1 MPVAGGA
8 KSFPGCIRAG
18 NHHPPCPKGHFP
30 ECLCLKKNLKIKNK
44 KKIVVSFEAGVYCAH
59 GASRFDASAR
69 SRFVAAQPISVAN
82 EEMNH
87 TGSRERRKFTAKRRK
102 QSRYLLR
109 GQVETPLSALE
120 KCKTELFQEGDY
132 MGNYVLE

>member
-1 MPVAGGA
+1 M
-8 KSFPGCIRAG
+8 
-18 NHHPPCPKGHFP
+18 
-30 ECLCLKKNLKIKNK
+30 
-44 KKIVVSFEAGVYCAH
+44 VSFEAGVYCAD

-132 MGNYVLE
+132 MGNYVCFRISQHKPKTSSRN